1 MRSFCLKTNLLLSCV
16 LGFGFAAAQT
26 APDDSAVYAERIIWG
41 AKKTVLTMDF
51 SAVDHPASVADCH
64 PVFHTPPVRQ
74 DTTNTCWCFSGLSF
88 VESELHR
95 LNGLSIKLSEMY
107 IVYWEYVEKARRW
120 VREKGNSE
128 FGEGSEQE
136 AVLIRMKEYGAVPE
150 SDYTGLLN
158 GQIKHNHVKLIRE
171 LQDFLAYLKAHDQW
185 DEEYALANVRLIL
198 DRHLGRPPETVLA
211 DGKRMTPRE
220 FLEKKL
226 RFPVDDYASFQ
237 SCMTDTFY
245 TRGEFKVPDNW
256 WHSREYWNVPL
267 DDWMA
272 AVTQAIRNGYSA
284 AIGGDVSESGK
295 DKDCGLAV
303 VPSFDIPDPLIDQ
316 SSRELRIYNQTTGD
330 DHGIHIVGT
339 ARAGDHDW
347 FLIKDS
353 GSGAHEGPYKG
364 YSFYRDDFVKLK
376 MLTFLV
382 HRDAVKDLLRK
393 CEKN

>member
-1 MRSFCLKTNLLLSCV
+1 MRQILRNAQFV
-16 LGFGFAAAQT
+16 LVLTIGFGLAAAQT
-26 APDDSAVYAERIIWG
+26 APKDSAFYAEKVIWG

-51 SAVDHPASVADCH
+51 SAVEHPASVADCN
-64 PVFHTPPVRQ
+64 PVFHTPPIRQ

-95 LNGLSIKLSEMY
+95 LSGRSIKLSEMY
-107 IVYWEYVEKARRW
+107 VVYWEYVEKVRRW

-136 AVLIRMKEYGAVPE
+136 AVLLRMKRYGIVPE

-158 GQIKHNHVKLIRE
+158 GQVKHNHVKLFRE
-171 LQDFLAYLKAHDQW
+171 LQNFLGYLKQNDLW
-185 DEEYALANVRLIL
+185 DEDYAAANARLIL
-198 DRHLGRPPETVLA
+198 DRHLGRPPETILA
-211 DGKRMTPRE
+211 DGKRMTPKE
-220 FLEKKL
+220 FLEKNL

-237 SCMTDTFY
+237 SCMTDTFH

-256 WHSREYWNVPL
+256 WHGVEYWNVPIDEWL
-267 DDWMA
+267 DA
-272 AVTQAIRNGYSA
+272 LTGAIRNGYSI

-295 DKDCGLAV
+295 DNDCGLAV
-303 VPSFDIPDPLIDQ
+303 IPSYDIPDSLIDQ
-316 SSRELRIYNQTTGD
+316 SSRELRITNATTGD
-330 DHGIHIVGT
+330 DHGIHVIGT
-339 ARAGDHDW
+339 VRAGGHDW

-353 GSGAHEGPYKG
+353 GSGANNGPFKG

-393 CEKN
+393 CEKR

>member
-1 MRSFCLKTNLLLSCV
+1 MRSFFMKMFPILACAVCLGS
-16 LGFGFAAAQT
+16 ASAQT
-26 APDDSAVYAERIIWG
+26 APKDSAFYAEKIIWG

-51 SAVDHPASVADCH
+51 SAMEHPASTAECS
-64 PVFHTPPVRQ
+64 PVFHTPPIRQ
-74 DTTNTCWCFSGLSF
+74 DTTSTCWCFSGLSF

-95 LNGLSIKLSEMY
+95 LNGQSVKLSEMY
-107 IVYWEYVEKARRW
+107 VVYWEYVEKARRW

-136 AVLIRMKEYGAVPE
+136 AVLLRMKEYGIVPE
-150 SDYTGLLN
+150 SDYSGLLD
-158 GQIKHNHVKLIRE
+158 GAVKHNHGKLFGE
-171 LQDFLAYLKAHDQW
+171 LWEFLSYLKAHENW

-198 DRHLGRPPETVLA
+198 DRHLGKPPETILVG
-211 DGKRMTPRE
+211 GKRMTPRD
-220 FLEKKL
+220 FFEKKL
-226 RFPVDDYASFQ
+226 RFPVDAYVSFQ
-237 SCMTDTFY
+237 SCMTDTFH
-245 TRGEFKVPDNW
+245 TKGEFKVPDNW
-256 WHSREYWNVPL
+256 WHSAEYWNVPL
-267 DDWMA
+267 DEWMA
-272 AVTQAIRNGYSA
+272 AITAAIRGGYSV

-303 VPSFDIPDPLIDQ
+303 IPTYDIPGDRIDQ
-316 SSRELRIYNQTTGD
+316 SSRELRIDNRTTGD

-339 ARAGDHDW
+339 CRAGGHDW

-382 HRDAVKDLLRK
+382 HRDAVKDLLRT

>member
-1 MRSFCLKTNLLLSCV
+1 MRISVVKILPV
-16 LGFGFAAAQT
+16 LACAVCFGSASAQT
-26 APDDSAVYAERIIWG
+26 APKDSAFYAEKIIWG
-41 AKKTVLTMDF
+41 EKKTVLTTDF
-51 SAVDHPASVADCH
+51 SSVEHPASVAGCN
-64 PVFHTPPVRQ
+64 PVFHTPPIRQ
-74 DTTNTCWCFSGLSF
+74 DTTSTCWCFSGLSF

-95 LNGLSIKLSEMY
+95 LNGSTVKLSEMY

-136 AVLIRMKEYGAVPE
+136 AVLLRMKEYGIVPA

-158 GQIKHNHVKLIRE
+158 GAVKHNHGKLFGE
-171 LQDFLAYLKAHDQW
+171 LRDFLSYLKAHENW

-198 DRHLGRPPETVLA
+198 DRHLGKPPETILVG
-211 DGKRMTPRE
+211 GKRLTPVE

-226 RFPVDDYASFQ
+226 RFPLDAYVSFQ
-237 SCMTDTFY
+237 SCMTDTFH

-256 WHSREYWNVPL
+256 WHSLEYWNVPL
-267 DDWMA
+267 GEWMA
-272 AVTQAIRNGYSA
+272 AITAAIRGGYSV

-303 VPSFDIPDPLIDQ
+303 IPTYDIPGDRIDQ
-316 SSRELRIYNQTTGD
+316 SSRELRIDNRTTGD
-330 DHGIHIVGT
+330 DHGIHIIGT
-339 ARAGDHDW
+339 CRAGGHDW

-364 YSFYRDDFVKLK
+364 YSFFRDDFVKLK

-382 HRDAVKDLLRK
+382 HRDAVKELLRA